1 MTGVI
6 DAVAALPESASPAVQ
21 DIGGEQAIYDQRTE
35 ILQDDALPLV
45 VAALC
50 DSWPELQ
57 SPDLAVHFL
66 LDAAASEN
74 LFVYADVLDVV
85 LNCAAALPDVAKPF
99 ADRMRVASSRGGVGA
114 EIALEAWTRLALGGW
129 CGHIQVRGA
138 LASHIDALA
147 SADPD
152 PSAYL
157 TRAVSAAL
165 EQWNDEDLL
174 HGLETLA
181 NLDPTESDAA
191 LELGLYSLGKAAGAE
206 DMAGATTSLDRA
218 ITWLDRSRREDDR
231 NDAEVFL
238 LASRALRA
246 FSGGRAVA
254 RSEVDEL
261 EAAVFAYLEGF
272 TGLETHWR
280 APRSETAPAWLKLIA
295 GLERAT
301 QIAEPAWWEPAA
313 VIDVAAELYSAHASL
328 RLVVSW
334 EGAGRMEPASPASR
348 QSGVAAIVRPPI
360 KEGIAGQGNAIALL
374 DIWLGKR
381 REMSSGQPA
390 DELDADDLFAAV
402 RELRDHLAEESPP
415 NPKALRGVDPLPD
428 PLRDALH
435 LSGPAAAVLSGAIE
449 QVPALLDVVQE
460 MAAAAP
466 AVSYAEAEIV
476 ERVCGDIAAIIGTA
490 YGAKPEV
497 RSLVLPLVRFT
508 SHFLDQLQSGSRKTE
523 WLGLSAKPYPAES
536 VLADALDQH
545 LRLWGLNSYTEVPNV
560 GGGRVDVIVQFSRC
574 RFSVEVKRELAARS
588 NAALVT
594 KYGAQAVQ
602 YASTDVPIA
611 FMAVLDYG
619 ARATRIDLPG
629 AIWTTPVQI
638 DDVSRVYALTSL
650 RVQANV
656 ASPSTSS
663 RSRKGNGPALP
674 RGS

>member
-6 DAVAALPESASPAVQ
+6 DAVAALPETVSPTVQ
-21 DIGGEQAIYDQRTE
+21 DIGGEQAIYDQQAE
-35 ILQDDALPLV
+35 ILQDHALPMV

-50 DSWPELQ
+50 DSWPELK
-57 SPDLAVHFL
+57 SRDLAVHFL
-66 LDAAASEN
+66 LDAAASDN
-74 LFVYADVLDVV
+74 LFVYADVLDLV
-85 LNCAAALPDVAKPF
+85 LNCAEALPDVAKPLS
-99 ADRMRVASSRGGVGA
+99 DRIRVASSRGGVGA

-138 LASHIDALA
+138 LAGHIDALP

-165 EQWNDEDLL
+165 EQWNDEELL
-174 HGLETLA
+174 HSLETLA
-181 NLDPTESDAA
+181 NLDPSESDAA

-206 DMAGATTSLDRA
+206 DITGATTSLDRA
-218 ITWLDRSRREDDR
+218 IMWLERSRQEDKR

-238 LASRALRA
+238 LAARALRE

-254 RSEVDEL
+254 QSEVDDL
-261 EAAVFAYLEGF
+261 EAAVFAYLDGF
-272 TGLETHWR
+272 TGLEPHWR

-295 GLERAT
+295 GLEQAT
-301 QIAEPAWWEPAA
+301 RIAEPVWWEPAA

-328 RLVVSW
+328 RLVVNW
-334 EGAGRMEPASPASR
+334 ENTGQPETASPGDR

-360 KEGIAGQGNAIALL
+360 EMGIAGQANAIALL

-381 REMSSGQPA
+381 HEMTPGQPA
-390 DELDADDLFAAV
+390 DDLLAAV
-402 RELRDHLAEESPP
+402 REMRDHLAEESPP
-415 NPKALRGVDPLPD
+415 NPKALSGVDPLPD

-435 LSGPAAAVLSGAIE
+435 LGGPAAAVLSSAIE
-449 QVPALLDVVQE
+449 KVPALLEVVQE

-466 AVSYAEAEIV
+466 AVSYAEAQVV
-476 ERVCGDIAAIIGTA
+476 ERVCADVAAIIGTA
-490 YGAKPEV
+490 HGVEPEV

-508 SHFLDQLQSGSRKTE
+508 SYYLDQLQSGSRKTA
-523 WLGLSAKPYPAES
+523 WLGLSEKPYPPES

-545 LRLWGLNSYTEVPNV
+545 LRLSGLTSYTEVPNV
-560 GGGRVDVIVQFSRC
+560 GGGRVDVIVQFGRC
-574 RFSVEVKRELAARS
+574 RFSVEVKRELVARS

-611 FMAVLDYG
+611 FMAVMDYG

-629 AIWTTPVQI
+629 AIWTTPFQI
-638 DDVSRVYALTSL
+638 DDASRVYALTSV

-663 RSRKGNGPALP
+663 RSRKGKGPALP